1 VSPATEFRALRS
13 AFAYF
18 SIIPVGRTDD
28 PDGRAVAWLPL
39 VGAALGALAGTAA
52 LGASRIGPHAI
63 AVAIA
68 FGATIVLTGAIHL
81 DGFLDGCD
89 AVFASVSPQRRLEIL
104 KDPRHGTFALAGLAV
119 LMPLW
124 LAALWTLAPPTYPL
138 ALAFAAAC
146 SRWSAVVHAVRAPV
160 LRPGATTSALAKPP
174 PLATLALCAIL
185 VVALA
190 VPFAWRGA
198 AAVAA
203 AAIVA
208 AAALS
213 WSRVRFG
220 GHLAGDAYGF
230 AIVLAEVA
238 VLLVLG
244 AG

>member
-1 VSPATEFRALRS
+1 MSLATEARALRS

-18 SIIPVGRTDD
+18 SIVPVGRGDD

-39 VGAALGALAGTAA
+39 VGAGLGAIAGTAA
-52 LGASRIGPHAI
+52 LGAARIGPHAI

-68 FGATIVLTGAIHL
+68 FGATIVLSGAMHL
-81 DGFLDGCD
+81 DGFLDCCD
-89 AVFASVSPQRRLEIL
+89 ALFASVSPQRRLEIL

-119 LMPLW
+119 LMPVW
-124 LAALWTLAPPTYPL
+124 LAALWTLPPSEYPF

-146 SRWSAVVHAVRAPV
+146 SRWSAVVHAMRAPA
-160 LRPGATTSALAKPP
+160 LRPGATTSALAAKPP
-174 PLATLALCAIL
+174 LTTLALCTIL

-190 VPFAWRGA
+190 APFAWRGA
-198 AAVAA
+198 AALAG

-213 WSRVRFG
+213 WSRARLG
-220 GHLAGDAYGF
+220 GHLTGDAYGF

-238 VLLVLG
+238 ALLALALG
-244 AG
+244 

>member
-1 VSPATEFRALRS
+1 VSLAAEARALRS

-18 SIIPVGRTDD
+18 SILPVGRTDD

-52 LGASRIGPHAI
+52 LGAARIGPHAI

-68 FGATIVLTGAIHL
+68 FGATIVLSGAIHL

-89 AVFASVSPQRRLEIL
+89 ALFASVSPQRRLEIL

-124 LAALWTLAPPTYPL
+124 LAALWALAPSTYPL

-146 SRWSAVVHAVRAPV
+146 ARWSAVVQPVRAPA
-160 LRPGATTSALAKPP
+160 LRPGATTTALAAKPP
-174 PLATLALCAIL
+174 LMTLALGATL

-198 AAVAA
+198 AALAA

-213 WSRVRFG
+213 WSRGRLG

-238 VLLVLG
+238 VLLALAVG
-244 AG
+244 